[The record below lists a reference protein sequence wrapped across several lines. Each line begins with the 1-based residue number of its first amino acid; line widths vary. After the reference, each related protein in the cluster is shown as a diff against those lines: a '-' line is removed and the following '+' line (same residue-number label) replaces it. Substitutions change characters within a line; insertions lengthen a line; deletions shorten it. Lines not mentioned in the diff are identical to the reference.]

1 MPFILIVIGVIL
13 VVLNYKA
20 LKKDETSFSDVLKY
34 KQKDMT
40 EVEIE
45 IGAIR
50 RDIAESLTEL
60 QKEILDIKQHINFNN
75 NVEDI
80 KENLETDEEL
90 ISNNLTSIDEEVD
103 VINEIDNKNKTEV
116 IRELISLGLNDE
128 EICEKLSLGKGEVLL
143 VGIYTKNKGSI

>member
-20 LKKDETSFSDVLKY
+20 LKKDETSFSDMLKY

-40 EVEIE
+40 EVEVE

-143 VGIYTKNKGSI
+143 VRNLYKK

>member
-1 MPFILIVIGVIL
+1 MPFILIGIGVIL

-90 ISNNLTSIDEEVD
+90 MSNNLTSIDEEVD

-143 VGIYTKNKGSI
+143 VRNLYKK

>member
-20 LKKDETSFSDVLKY
+20 LKKDESSFSDVLKY

-40 EVEIE
+40 EVEVE

-60 QKEILDIKQHINFNN
+60 QKEILDIKQYINFNN

-116 IRELISLGLNDE
+116 IRELISLGLNDD

-143 VGIYTKNKGSI
+143 VRNLYKK

>member
-20 LKKDETSFSDVLKY
+20 LKKDESSFSDVLKY

-40 EVEIE
+40 EVEVE

-60 QKEILDIKQHINFNN
+60 QKEILEIKQHINFNN

-143 VGIYTKNKGSI
+143 VRNLYKK

>member
-20 LKKDETSFSDVLKY
+20 LKKDESSFSDVLKY

-40 EVEIE
+40 EVEVE

-60 QKEILDIKQHINFNN
+60 QKEVLEIKQHINFNN

-116 IRELISLGLNDE
+116 IRELISLGLNDD

-143 VGIYTKNKGSI
+143 VRNLYKK

>member
-60 QKEILDIKQHINFNN
+60 QKEILDNKQHINFNN

-143 VGIYTKNKGSI
+143 VRNLYKK

>member
-20 LKKDETSFSDVLKY
+20 LKKDESSFSDVLKY

-40 EVEIE
+40 EVEVE

-60 QKEILDIKQHINFNN
+60 QKEVLEIKQHINFNN

-80 KENLETDEEL
+80 KENLASVIEL
-90 ISNNLTSIDEEVD
+90 LYLYVNIRLVPKIRPIPIPIRIFLSHRKLNTSFIFC
-103 VINEIDNKNKTEV
+103 INSL
-116 IRELISLGLNDE
+116 LIILPPYLKKVFHKSHHH
-128 EICEKLSLGKGEVLL
+128 
-143 VGIYTKNKGSI
+143 

>member
-20 LKKDETSFSDVLKY
+20 LKKDESSFSDVLKY

-40 EVEIE
+40 EVEVE

-60 QKEILDIKQHINFNN
+60 QKEILEIKQHINFNN

-80 KENLETDEEL
+80 KENLQTDEEL

-116 IRELISLGLNDE
+116 IRELISLGLNDD

-143 VGIYTKNKGSI
+143 VRNLYKK

>member
-20 LKKDETSFSDVLKY
+20 LKKDESSFSDVLKY

-143 VGIYTKNKGSI
+143 VRNLYKK

>member
-40 EVEIE
+40 EVEVE

-90 ISNNLTSIDEEVD
+90 ISNNLTSIDKEVD
-103 VINEIDNKNKTEV
+103 VINEIDNKNKTGA

-143 VGIYTKNKGSI
+143 VRNLYKK

>member
-13 VVLNYKA
+13 VVLNYKV

-143 VGIYTKNKGSI
+143 VRNLYKK

>member
-20 LKKDETSFSDVLKY
+20 LKKDETSFSDMLKY

-40 EVEIE
+40 EVEVE

-60 QKEILDIKQHINFNN
+60 QKEILDIKQYINLNN
-75 NVEDI
+75 NIEDI
-80 KENLETDEEL
+80 KENLEIDEEL

-103 VINEIDNKNKTEV
+103 VINEIDNKNKTAV
-116 IRELISLGLNDE
+116 IRGLISLGLNDE

-143 VGIYTKNKGSI
+143 VKDLYKK

>member
-143 VGIYTKNKGSI
+143 LRNLYKK

>member
-1 MPFILIVIGVIL
+1 MKLPLVGVIL

-40 EVEIE
+40 EVEVE

-60 QKEILDIKQHINFNN
+60 QKEILEIKQHINFNN

-143 VGIYTKNKGSI
+143 VRNLYKK

>member
-128 EICEKLSLGKGEVLL
+128 EICEKISLGKGEVLL
-143 VGIYTKNKGSI
+143 VRNLYKK

>member
-20 LKKDETSFSDVLKY
+20 LKKDESSFSDVLKY

-40 EVEIE
+40 EVEVE

-60 QKEILDIKQHINFNN
+60 QKEILEIKQHINFNN

-116 IRELISLGLNDE
+116 IRELISLGLNDD

-143 VGIYTKNKGSI
+143 VRNLYKK

>member
-60 QKEILDIKQHINFNN
+60 QKEILDIKQYINLNN
-75 NVEDI
+75 NIEDI
-80 KENLETDEEL
+80 KENLEIDEEL

-103 VINEIDNKNKTEV
+103 VINEIDNKNKTAV

-143 VGIYTKNKGSI
+143 VRNLYKK

>member
-20 LKKDETSFSDVLKY
+20 LKKDETSFSDMLKY

-40 EVEIE
+40 EVEVE

-60 QKEILDIKQHINFNN
+60 QKEILDIKQYINLNN
-75 NVEDI
+75 NIEDI
-80 KENLETDEEL
+80 KENLEIDEEL

-103 VINEIDNKNKTEV
+103 VINEIDNKNKTSV

-143 VGIYTKNKGSI
+143 VRNLYKK

>member
-60 QKEILDIKQHINFNN
+60 QKEILDIKQHINSNN

-143 VGIYTKNKGSI
+143 VRNLYKK

>member
-40 EVEIE
+40 EVEVE

-90 ISNNLTSIDEEVD
+90 ISNNLTYLDEEVD

-116 IRELISLGLNDE
+116 IRELISLGLNDD

-143 VGIYTKNKGSI
+143 VRNLYKK

>member
-40 EVEIE
+40 EVEVE

-143 VGIYTKNKGSI
+143 VRNLYKK

>member
-20 LKKDETSFSDVLKY
+20 LKKDESSFSDVLKY

-40 EVEIE
+40 EVEVE

-60 QKEILDIKQHINFNN
+60 QKEILEIKQHINFNN

-80 KENLETDEEL
+80 KEKLETDEEL

-116 IRELISLGLNDE
+116 IRELISLGLNDD

-143 VGIYTKNKGSI
+143 VRNLYKK

>member
-40 EVEIE
+40 EVEVE
-45 IGAIR
+45 IGVIR

-60 QKEILDIKQHINFNN
+60 QKEILDIKQYINLNN
-75 NVEDI
+75 NIEDI
-80 KENLETDEEL
+80 KENLEIDEEL

-103 VINEIDNKNKTEV
+103 VINEIDNKNKTAV

-143 VGIYTKNKGSI
+143 VRNLYKK

>member
-1 MPFILIVIGVIL
+1 MQFILIVIGVIL

-20 LKKDETSFSDVLKY
+20 LKKDESSFSEVLKY

-40 EVEIE
+40 EVEVE

-60 QKEILDIKQHINFNN
+60 QKEILEIKQHINFNN

-90 ISNNLTSIDEEVD
+90 ISNNLTFIDEEVD
-103 VINEIDNKNKTEV
+103 VINEIDNKNKTED
-116 IRELISLGLNDE
+116 IRELISLGLNDD

-143 VGIYTKNKGSI
+143 VRNLYKK

>member
-143 VGIYTKNKGSI
+143 

>member
-40 EVEIE
+40 EVEVE

-60 QKEILDIKQHINFNN
+60 QKEILEIKQHINFNN

-143 VGIYTKNKGSI
+143 VRNLYKK

>member
-60 QKEILDIKQHINFNN
+60 QKEILEIKQHINFNN

-143 VGIYTKNKGSI
+143 VRNLYKK

>member
-90 ISNNLTSIDEEVD
+90 ISNNLTYLDEEVD

-143 VGIYTKNKGSI
+143 VRNLYKK

>member
-40 EVEIE
+40 EVEVE
-45 IGAIR
+45 IGVIR

-90 ISNNLTSIDEEVD
+90 ISNNLTYLDEEVD

-143 VGIYTKNKGSI
+143 VRNLYKK

>member
-40 EVEIE
+40 EVEVE

-116 IRELISLGLNDE
+116 IRELISLGLNDD

-143 VGIYTKNKGSI
+143 VRNLYKK

>member
-20 LKKDETSFSDVLKY
+20 LKKDESSFSDVLKY

-40 EVEIE
+40 EVE

-60 QKEILDIKQHINFNN
+60 QKEILEIKQHINFNN

-116 IRELISLGLNDE
+116 IRELISLGLNDD

-143 VGIYTKNKGSI
+143 VRNLYKK

>member
-20 LKKDETSFSDVLKY
+20 LKKDETSFSNVLKY

-40 EVEIE
+40 EVEVE

-50 RDIAESLTEL
+50 RDIAESLTEI
-60 QKEILDIKQHINFNN
+60 QKEILDIKQHINLNN

-90 ISNNLTSIDEEVD
+90 ISNNLNSTDEEVD
-103 VINEIDNKNKTEV
+103 VINEIDNKNKTGT

-128 EICEKLSLGKGEVLL
+128 EICERLSLGKGEVLL
-143 VGIYTKNKGSI
+143 VRNLYKK

>member
-20 LKKDETSFSDVLKY
+20 LKKDESSFSDVLKY

-40 EVEIE
+40 EVEVE

-143 VGIYTKNKGSI
+143 VRNLYKK

>member
-40 EVEIE
+40 DVEIE

-143 VGIYTKNKGSI
+143 VRNLYKK

>member
-13 VVLNYKA
+13 VVLNYNA

-40 EVEIE
+40 EVEVE
-45 IGAIR
+45 IGVIR

-143 VGIYTKNKGSI
+143 VRNLYKK

>member
-20 LKKDETSFSDVLKY
+20 LKKDESSFSDVLKY

-40 EVEIE
+40 EVEVE

-60 QKEILDIKQHINFNN
+60 QKEILEIKQHINFNN

-90 ISNNLTSIDEEVD
+90 ISNNLTFIDEEVD
-103 VINEIDNKNKTEV
+103 VINEIDNKNKTED
-116 IRELISLGLNDE
+116 IRELISLGLNDD

-143 VGIYTKNKGSI
+143 VRNLYKK

>member
-20 LKKDETSFSDVLKY
+20 LKKDESSFSDVLKY

-40 EVEIE
+40 EVEVE

-60 QKEILDIKQHINFNN
+60 QKEILEIKQHINFNN

-80 KENLETDEEL
+80 KENLETEEEL
-90 ISNNLTSIDEEVD
+90 ISNNLTFIDEEVD
-103 VINEIDNKNKTEV
+103 VINEIDNKNKTED
-116 IRELISLGLNDE
+116 IRELISLGLNDD

-143 VGIYTKNKGSI
+143 VRNLYKK

>member
-20 LKKDETSFSDVLKY
+20 LKKDESSFSDVLKY

-40 EVEIE
+40 EVEVE

-60 QKEILDIKQHINFNN
+60 QKEILEIKQHINFDN

-116 IRELISLGLNDE
+116 IRELISLGLNDD

-143 VGIYTKNKGSI
+143 VRNLYKK

>member
-143 VGIYTKNKGSI
+143 VRI

>member
-143 VGIYTKNKGSI
+143 VRNLYKK